1 MSYSMK
7 SVLEVAGVSRQSVH
21 KHLKQ
26 QVAFDEKLQGLMLE
40 VDILR
45 EEHPGCGVEK
55 MYYTLRPDWLG
66 RDKFIAVFME
76 LGYRIKTRKNY
87 RRTTIPVHSK
97 YKNLIEGLM
106 VQDKNIVWQTDI
118 TYFLIGNRYYY
129 LVFIIDVYTK
139 VILGFQASEHMRAEA
154 NIAAL
159 KMAIS
164 NSSGC
169 LACLIHHSDRGGQY
183 IDKEYTGILN
193 KYGIYISMGAKAQ
206 DNAYA
211 ERVNGT
217 IKNEYLDYWEPKN
230 LKELKY
236 MLKKA
241 VTHYNNKR
249 IHNELPGKSTPAQ
262 FEKSLLDLT
271 SQKRP
276 TVIIYAEGNYK
287 IKVASSHFDFKPK
300 EGTPAYNCP
309 IEFY

>member
-1 MSYSMK
+1 MK